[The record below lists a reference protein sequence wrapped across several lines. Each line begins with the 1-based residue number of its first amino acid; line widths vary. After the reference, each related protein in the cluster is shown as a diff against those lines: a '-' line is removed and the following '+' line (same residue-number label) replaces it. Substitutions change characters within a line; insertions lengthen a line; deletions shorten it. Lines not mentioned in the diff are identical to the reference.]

1 MNLTPSI
8 AQIDEQIELER
19 DQIRQGLK
27 RLQDQSIK
35 LENQDYASATIYG
48 ISSIDTLLPL
58 LVKRINDTNLRI
70 HKGHNGVAFKDVHE
84 YLKDIEPV
92 AAAAIACKLTFDKV
106 FGYKEGSNV
115 AVNVCTAIGHAIEDE
130 CHMRHYE
137 THAPGLLHTLKKN
150 YWHKSIGTHQKL
162 TVIRTLMNRYNVKPW
177 TSWSTGVRVRLGSWL
192 LDCIMQSSGWFY
204 KIAIRQ
210 GKKTVIHVLP
220 TPEFLDIKD
229 EVMSNAELFSP
240 LAWPM
245 LVPPRDW
252 TNESPGGY
260 ILNEV
265 MHGHDLV
272 RRSDHSLIQ
281 GETPLAF
288 LNKIQQV
295 GYKLNPFTVKVAE
308 TLQDRGISVGKFLPI
323 IHYDLPPKPID
334 IADNKDARKKYRRE
348 AAEVMNKRAHE
359 FKKSCRTR
367 MTMEAVQRFKNRDR
381 WFLPWSF
388 DYRGRAYPIPA
399 FLTPQD
405 TDFGKALIIFA
416 DESYITEDGKEWLA
430 FQCATTYGLDKATM
444 TERLSWTNDNIP
456 LITRVATDP
465 IGNIGDWEAADE
477 PWQFLASCEEYYAVV
492 TKRTRNTTRLCVAT
506 DATCS
511 GLQILAGLARDRKTA
526 QLVNVL
532 PSERPQDAYK
542 VVAETAKPCIP
553 PSLHN
558 VWDRKCV
565 KRTVMTIPYNAKPFS
580 NRSYIRD
587 ALKEKGVEINSKQPL
602 DENGEPLTD
611 ENGVEIQSDLTYTV
625 KAVRDAMHT
634 VVPGPMAVMK
644 WIEDEVGKAF
654 KRGEHAWVKAP
665 TDKDPNRMKYVPVNT
680 VLEWVTPSGF
690 VVKQTIMKKH
700 TQRFELQLL
709 GRCRLTSAVN
719 NKHEVDTVRHRA
731 ATAPNLIH
739 SLDASL
745 LHLSA
750 TRFNK
755 PIALIHDS
763 VLSRACDMDELS
775 AIVRETY
782 MHLFAEHDYLRDF
795 AKLIGAETEPPIIG
809 DLKPETVINS
819 TYFFC

>member
-542 VVAETAKPCIP
+542 VVSDVAKPNCPI
-553 PSLHN
+553 HIQK
-558 VWDRKCV
+558 VMDRKTV

-587 ALKEKGVEINSKQPL
+587 ALKEKGVEIDK
-602 DENGEPLTD
+602 D
-611 ENGVEIQSDLTYTV
+611 DLTVTV
-625 KAVRDAMHT
+625 QAVRDAMHF
-634 VVPGPMAVMK
+634 VVPGPMSVMK
-644 WIEDEVGKAF
+644 WIENEVSKI
-654 KRGEHAWVKAP
+654 
-665 TDKDPNRMKYVPVNT
+665 MKSGIT
-680 VLEWVTPSGF
+680 QLEWITPSGF
-690 VVKQTIMKKH
+690 VVRQRIMKRH
-700 TQRFELQLL
+700 VQRFDLQLL
-709 GRCRLTSAVN
+709 GRCQLSVATEDN
-719 NKHEVDTVRHRA
+719 NEVDVARHKA

-745 LHLSA
+745 LHLG
-750 TRFNK
+750 TIRFNN

-763 VLSRACDMDELS
+763 VLCRATDMHELS
-775 AIVRETY
+775 NIIRETY
-782 MHLFAEHDYLRDF
+782 MYLFAENDYLHDF
-795 AKLIGAETEPPIIG
+795 AAQIGAKSEPPIIG
-809 DLKPETVINS
+809 DLKPETVIDS